1 MQNLEAEFA
10 SLDCGDQE
18 EEDCGDQEEEGDL
31 SARLASLHLSTGP
44 SHNTDMHA
52 HIHTHTCIRRHTHTD
67 MHAHA
72 YTHMHAYTH
81 THNVNVLLKF
91 LLTR

>member
-10 SLDCGDQE
+10 SLDGGDQEEEDCGDQE

-44 SHNTDMHA
+44 SHTHTHA
-52 HIHTHTCIRRHTHTD
+52 HAY

-72 YTHMHAYTH
+72 YTHTQC
-81 THNVNVLLKF
+81 
-91 LLTR
+91 